1 MNVVS
6 ALVLFAVIWFVAL
19 LVALPIGVRTQGEA
33 GEVVPG
39 TPASAPVD
47 AMIRRKM
54 LWVTVVSL
62 GDLGRRFAP
71 SSSGAGSRSRTST
84 SSTACERAAAP
95 FPC

>member
-19 LVALPIGVRTQGEA
+19 LVALPIGVRTQQEA

-54 LWVTVVSL
+54 LWVTVASL
-62 GDLGRRFAP
+62 VVW
-71 SSSGAGSRSRTST
+71 GAV
-84 SSTACERAAAP
+84 AA
-95 FPC
+95 FILWGGVTVEDIDVFHRG